1 MSKLTKIKESI
12 FPPFA
17 LMCSFIGIILLLIFI
32 GSIFIDGISRI
43 DIDFL
48 SSLPSRYADKAG
60 ILTSW
65 TGTVWI
71 MIFTALISIPVGI
84 GAAIYMEE
92 YSAKNRLNTFL
103 EINISNLAGVPSIIY
118 GLLGLEIFVRLS
130 QLCNSILAGSLTL
143 SLLILPIIIVATRE
157 AIKAVPNSIRL
168 ASYALG
174 SSKWDTV
181 SNHVLPAASGGILT
195 GIILAISRAI
205 GETAPLIAI
214 GALAY
219 VPFVP
224 SSPMDEF
231 SVLPIQ
237 IFNWTTRPQAEFLTN
252 AAAAILIL
260 LAITFTLTGI
270 AVYYRNKW
278 QQKIG

>member
-1 MSKLTKIKESI
+1 M
-12 FPPFA
+12 
-17 LMCSFIGIILLLIFI
+17 IFI

-130 QLCNSILAGSLTL
+130 QLGNSILAGSLTL